1 MGSLQHLESDT
12 AGRCEIQAFIFFEKN
27 CKSDLSLKVP
37 KLELISVCVS
47 LNFSPCERQS

>member
-12 AGRCEIQAFIFFEKN
+12 AGRFEIHAFVFFFFEKN

-47 LNFSPCERQS
+47 ELSPM